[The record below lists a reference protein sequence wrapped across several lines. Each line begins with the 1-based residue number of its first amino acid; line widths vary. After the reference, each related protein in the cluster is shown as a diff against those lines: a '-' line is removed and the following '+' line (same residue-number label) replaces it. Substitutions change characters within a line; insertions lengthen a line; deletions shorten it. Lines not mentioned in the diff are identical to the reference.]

1 MPSPFRR
8 FLARSCVGAWSL
20 ACLVTATASAAS
32 LYLSP
37 SGDDHNPGT
46 EEAPVKTI
54 ARAQALVRAA
64 SATQDDDI
72 TVYVGGGL
80 YRLDRP
86 LTFSAEDSGR
96 NGFSIVYLAPAGE
109 RPVISG
115 AVRVQNWRLVDK
127 ARNLWSAPAPDGL
140 SYTRQLYVD
149 GVRALRARGR
159 LPVAL
164 LQTPTGY
171 TASDSRM
178 ASWRNPGDIEFVY
191 TGGNSLW
198 SEHSSGLGPWTEP
211 RCPVGSITGT
221 AIVMAQPAWSN
232 CTERVMYPDPK
243 FKRPANLV
251 GPAAVGKEPEYV
263 ENAYELLGTPG
274 QWYFDRAAHQ
284 LYYTPRVG
292 ENLAT
297 ADVEAPVLETLVEG
311 LGTPERPVE
320 NIVFKGIE
328 FSYATWLS
336 PSSKEG
342 FPEIQANYPVTGER
356 GYAVQGL
363 GDLVPGGTKPY
374 GAWTREHGNVR
385 FAYAHG
391 VQFFEDAFVHLGGAG
406 LDLGNGAQRDRVEGC
421 IFTDISGNGL
431 NLGGVDEPLAD
442 DPRLT
447 RDNQIVDNH
456 FYNIATEY
464 HGGIAIVIGYAQRTL
479 VQYNQIDHVPY
490 AAISVGWG
498 GWPDKVKKPGVANVS
513 RGNVIANNRIE
524 DLMLLLAD
532 GGGIYTQGITGP
544 TLEDGEQVVANVIT
558 RQYGSGH
565 AIYSDNGSCNMTI
578 EGNIMVDTNHD
589 NWGSHHADYYDG
601 ADGKTYDP
609 IRVLNNAWEQGT
621 PDSREKGLV
630 LSGNRLIT
638 RIDEAP
644 AQLLAKAG
652 IETTYREVLSRR
664 FATPAAPEAP
674 QRVAVATYA
683 GRALVS
689 WNPPSNEGSEHVTA
703 YTVNVSSGQ
712 KVTVSA
718 ADYATRGYVLVDGL
732 ELGVPISVSVTA
744 TNAVGIS
751 PPSLPSATVTPS
763 RPRRVKLP
771 KEPHLAEV
779 FQQGSRASI
788 HLQAPES
795 DGGSPIIDYVVTIG
809 PGERKVILQG
819 RRFLTLSGAHTTFA
833 TIEGLDPKTAA
844 TFTVAAE
851 TLVGVGPETEA
862 SVTTLAP

>member
-1 MPSPFRR
+1 M
-8 FLARSCVGAWSL
+8 
-20 ACLVTATASAAS
+20 
-32 LYLSP
+32 
-37 SGDDHNPGT
+37 
-46 EEAPVKTI
+46 
-54 ARAQALVRAA
+54 
-64 SATQDDDI
+64 
-72 TVYVGGGL
+72 
-80 YRLDRP
+80 
-86 LTFSAEDSGR
+86 
-96 NGFSIVYLAPAGE
+96 
-109 RPVISG
+109 
-115 AVRVQNWRLVDK
+115 
-127 ARNLWSAPAPDGL
+127 
-140 SYTRQLYVD
+140 
-149 GVRALRARGR
+149 
-159 LPVAL
+159 
-164 LQTPTGY
+164 
-171 TASDSRM
+171 
-178 ASWRNPGDIEFVY
+178 
-191 TGGNSLW
+191 
-198 SEHSSGLGPWTEP
+198 
-211 RCPVGSITGT
+211 
-221 AIVMAQPAWSN
+221 
-232 CTERVMYPDPK
+232 
-243 FKRPANLV
+243 
-251 GPAAVGKEPEYV
+251 
-263 ENAYELLGTPG
+263 
-274 QWYFDRAAHQ
+274 
-284 LYYTPRVG
+284 
-292 ENLAT
+292 
-297 ADVEAPVLETLVEG
+297 
-311 LGTPERPVE
+311 
-320 NIVFKGIE
+320 
-328 FSYATWLS
+328 
-336 PSSKEG
+336 
-342 FPEIQANYPVTGER
+342 TGER

-578 EGNIMVDTNHD
+578 EGNVMVDTNHD

-644 AQLLAKAG
+644 A
-652 IETTYREVLSRR
+652 
-664 FATPAAPEAP
+664 
-674 QRVAVATYA
+674 
-683 GRALVS
+683 
-689 WNPPSNEGSEHVTA
+689 VTA
-703 YTVNVSSGQ
+703 PT
-712 KVTVSA
+712 
-718 ADYATRGYVLVDGL
+718 
-732 ELGVPISVSVTA
+732 
-744 TNAVGIS
+744 
-751 PPSLPSATVTPS
+751 
-763 RPRRVKLP
+763 
-771 KEPHLAEV
+771 
-779 FQQGSRASI
+779 
-788 HLQAPES
+788 
-795 DGGSPIIDYVVTIG
+795 
-809 PGERKVILQG
+809 
-819 RRFLTLSGAHTTFA
+819 
-833 TIEGLDPKTAA
+833 
-844 TFTVAAE
+844 
-851 TLVGVGPETEA
+851 
-862 SVTTLAP
+862 